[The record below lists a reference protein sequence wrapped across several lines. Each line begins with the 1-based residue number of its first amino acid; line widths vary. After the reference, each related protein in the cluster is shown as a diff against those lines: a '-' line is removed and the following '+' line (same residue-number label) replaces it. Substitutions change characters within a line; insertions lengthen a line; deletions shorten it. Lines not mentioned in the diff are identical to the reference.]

1 MQYMQEHIVT
11 LENLCLSVSWPEIED
26 IMASKHALNVPLLG
40 FKNVGPQRLR
50 GGKGKLLK
58 IAQVRG
64 KMTHMRTSET
74 PWEDQN
80 VKSSPFVAS
89 LVLVRV
95 RGFSGRNPQTP
106 PALEFWIKPTRSL
119 VSL

>member
-1 MQYMQEHIVT
+1 MQEYIVT

-74 PWEDQN
+74 
-80 VKSSPFVAS
+80 
-89 LVLVRV
+89 L
-95 RGFSGRNPQTP
+95 
-106 PALEFWIKPTRSL
+106 
-119 VSL
+119 